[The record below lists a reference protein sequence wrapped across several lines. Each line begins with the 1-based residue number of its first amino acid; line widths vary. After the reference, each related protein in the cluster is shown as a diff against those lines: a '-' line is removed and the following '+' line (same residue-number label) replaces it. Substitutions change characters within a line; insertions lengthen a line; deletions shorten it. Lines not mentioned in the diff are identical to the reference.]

1 MDLRKGDPQENISAR
16 KDLLTKFNGC
26 SSDICIN
33 EGEKKKDPSLMEKEY
48 PWVVKGLKAHT
59 RQVGRLWLEPREPEC
74 TGTLTTADCLWL
86 SCSSLWPQGDRHS
99 FTLITYPPPVWL
111 WSMSTQAGAPTHILA
126 SLVAQLVK
134 NSPAMQETW
143 FDHWV
148 GKIPWRREWLRTP
161 IFWPREFHG
170 LYSSWGCQELDT
182 TEWLPLSFN
191 AQIYCP
197 SSAG

>member
-1 MDLRKGDPQENISAR
+1 MDLRDIFEQHCDWIQPGTTVLRKGDPQENISAR

-86 SCSSLWPQGDRHS
+86 GFPGGSAGKEFARNAGDLVRSLGWEDPLEKGMATHS
-99 FTLITYPPPVWL
+99 N
-111 WSMSTQAGAPTHILA
+111 ILA
-126 SLVAQLVK
+126 
-134 NSPAMQETW
+134 
-143 FDHWV
+143 
-148 GKIPWRREWLRTP
+148 
-161 IFWPREFHG
+161 
-170 LYSSWGCQELDT
+170 
-182 TEWLPLSFN
+182 
-191 AQIYCP
+191 
-197 SSAG
+197 

>member
-1 MDLRKGDPQENISAR
+1 MDLRDIFEQHCDWIQPGTTVLRKGDPQENISAR

-111 WSMSTQAGAPTHILA
+111 WSMSTQAGAPTHILF
-126 SLVAQLVK
+126 K
-134 NSPAMQETW
+134 
-143 FDHWV
+143 FF
-148 GKIPWRREWLRTP
+148 KIKRLKEGPTYDISITHQTEDEDRC
-161 IFWPREFHG
+161 G
-170 LYSSWGCQELDT
+170 L
-182 TEWLPLSFN
+182 
-191 AQIYCP
+191 
-197 SSAG
+197 

>member
-1 MDLRKGDPQENISAR
+1 MDLRDIFEQHCDWIQPGTTVLRKGDPQENISAR

-86 SCSSLWPQGDRHS
+86 
-99 FTLITYPPPVWL
+99 
-111 WSMSTQAGAPTHILA
+111 
-126 SLVAQLVK
+126 
-134 NSPAMQETW
+134 
-143 FDHWV
+143 
-148 GKIPWRREWLRTP
+148 
-161 IFWPREFHG
+161 
-170 LYSSWGCQELDT
+170 
-182 TEWLPLSFN
+182 LPLPSRKRIPFPCDWK
-191 AQIYCP
+191 ALLCP
-197 SSAG
+197 VSLGVGC

>member
-1 MDLRKGDPQENISAR
+1 MDLRDIFEQHCDWIQPGTTVLRKGDPQENISAR

-86 SCSSLWPQGDRHS
+86 
-99 FTLITYPPPVWL
+99 
-111 WSMSTQAGAPTHILA
+111 MSTAQTHPRLALPRQYWLSARPADILWTLQFRQTA
-126 SLVAQLVK
+126 
-134 NSPAMQETW
+134 
-143 FDHWV
+143 
-148 GKIPWRREWLRTP
+148 R
-161 IFWPREFHG
+161 
-170 LYSSWGCQELDT
+170 SSK
-182 TEWLPLSFN
+182 SK
-191 AQIYCP
+191 A
-197 SSAG
+197 